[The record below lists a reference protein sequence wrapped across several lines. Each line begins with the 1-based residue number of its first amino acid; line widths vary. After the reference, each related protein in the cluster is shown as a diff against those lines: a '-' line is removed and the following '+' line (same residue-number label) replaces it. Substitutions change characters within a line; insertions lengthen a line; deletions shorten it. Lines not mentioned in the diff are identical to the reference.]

1 MNLSANDAWK
11 ALMEKYHILQEIQ
24 ENGYF
29 PINASQIKEYK
40 EPRLMAKWDS
50 TDALPE
56 VFRKNKINLLP
67 DSRSSYILSDFLLY
81 EEIPELKESVI
92 QMKHIEIPLYETID
106 IHKINSEANAIHVL
120 ELSGILDDF
129 LGTNQSVATFNGR
142 MGTGTFDFVVDTYR
156 GIKRKI
162 QVNNAQCEIDGGFEN
177 DSSVIIMEAKNVV
190 HEDFHV
196 RQLYYPYRLWSQRV
210 KKPIRLVF
218 SVYSNM
224 IYRLFEYRFAA
235 LEDYSSIELVNA
247 KNYSLQDTSITK
259 EDLLAVRRAAKLETD
274 DHMSHTRT
282 PFIQANS
289 MERIISLL
297 ENLYENPM
305 TAIQIAQLMDFDLR
319 QSDYYYNAGK
329 YLGLFEKRTEDKQIL
344 VSLTALGKK
353 VFQLNYKQRQ
363 LKLVELILQH
373 QIFRDL
379 FDFMFEHRT
388 LPDKKMVANRM
399 RELHVCNEGQVI
411 RRASSVIRWLKW
423 IYYLMNENGAV
434 TLG

>member
-1 MNLSANDAWK
+1 MNLSANNAWK
-11 ALMEKYHILQEIQ
+11 ALLEKYNILHEIQ

-29 PINASQIKEYK
+29 SITASQIKEYK

-56 VFRKNKINLLP
+56 VLRKNRINLLP
-67 DSRSSYILSDFLLY
+67 NSRSSYILSDFLLY
-81 EEIPELKESVI
+81 EEIPELNEPVI
-92 QMKHIEIPLYETID
+92 QMKQIEIPQYESID
-106 IHKINSEANAIHVL
+106 IHNINSEANAIHVL

-142 MGTGTFDFVVDTYR
+142 MGTGAFDFVVDTYR
-156 GIKRKI
+156 GVKRNI

-196 RQLYYPYRLWSQRV
+196 RQLYYPYRLWRSRV
-210 KKPIRLVF
+210 KKPIHLVF
-218 SVYSNM
+218 CLYSNM

-235 LEDYSSIELVNA
+235 LEDYSSIELVQA
-247 KNYSLQDTSITK
+247 KNYSLQDTTITK

-274 DHMSHTRT
+274 DHMSHTHT

-305 TAIQIAQLMDFDLR
+305 TVVQIAQLMDFDLR

-329 YLGLFEKRTEDKQIL
+329 YLGLFEKKTEDKQIL
-344 VSLTALGKK
+344 VMLTALGKK

-363 LKLVELILQH
+363 LKLVELIFQH

-379 FDFMFEHRT
+379 FDDMTKKNR
-388 LPDKKMVANRM
+388 LPEKEIVANRM
-399 RELHVCNEGQVI
+399 RELHVCNEGQVT

-423 IYYLMNENGAV
+423 MNDLTN
-434 TLG
+434 